1 MEHILLTYAYGVF
14 ILLFDIFILI
24 SFTRT
29 LKFESWVELEP
40 IFQKDWTISRYK
52 ILKLQG
58 QSKIGRKLKYL
69 EHNSVFIH
77 QTHYKKGVT
86 INLVI
91 IKKVST
97 REYPI

>member
-14 ILLFDIFILI
+14 TLLFDIFILI
-24 SFTRT
+24 SFTRI
-29 LKFESWVELEP
+29 LKFDSWVELEP

-69 EHNSVFIH
+69 EHNSVFIY
-77 QTHYKKGVT
+77 QTHYKKVVT
-86 INLVI
+86 TNLVI

-97 REYPI
+97 REHPI